1 MKTPKYAMIRKIAQ
15 RAICLLTGLTL
26 AFNCMYSV
34 ELLEMFRSP
43 AVLTAT
49 AEGETTS
56 YTPTNGVEVFSGNS
70 FEFRND
76 DAGKTKFVDYCYYY
90 SQNQGG
96 TFCNSH
102 KEDTLSIVF
111 NELGTNFSFMGLGN
125 ATVPFKGRVKFVSV
139 NSVSNI
145 TLPRALFTH
154 VSTDA
159 KLTDTS
165 GNYITLEITKNSSV
179 SSPLLADHVYPG
191 TSAANWK
198 IRAASGNTNE
208 FAGVI
213 GQLEEDADVTLE
225 FQNASS
231 AAVSNTASGDDIKDV
246 GEFCGVM
253 KTGSKLTVTDT
264 TSARPAVTSANG
276 NAGSLV
282 GKMEGTASLTLN
294 SGYPAFSGV
303 SVTSNNGYAG
313 GLVGEMSSDASI
325 TGLSSPLAV
334 GGSVTGTTGAGGLY
348 GHYVN
353 SASTFDLKD
362 YNITA
367 AVYGQHCGGVFGV
380 LDNSAASLTIQNT
393 SNTETVNVSSG
404 RGTAYDTTGYFGGIA
419 GKYTTDDLEN
429 SLILDG
435 FSITAASSDSFAAFG
450 GVIGLVDS
458 AAYIRANGITVNATG
473 TAQRDSADY
482 FGGLIGKTS
491 TAKGV
496 FVDLGNF
503 TLSADSAGFKGGGIV
518 GSFKNGVLRLSGT
531 TDMSSAKSQKGGQ
544 LVGDNDNVLTY
555 ALGTGT
561 NGTAYEDGWTFKRS
575 NGSEVDDL
583 GTWGEVVRIADIE
596 DSDKGVLTLD
606 TSDHTVTIKDA
617 VAEMS
622 TPAHLVKTAL
632 NIQLNQGSDYDCLK
646 FTSGDNKR
654 SDLLGTTLSLSDDI
668 SFAGT
673 GITGFMRDGSAS
685 IGAFTGTFDGNSK
698 TITLAVGEKYGKTSS
713 GAVITS
719 STAGEG
725 LGQIY
730 AHPYNGLFA
739 VIGNDTTGTGIV
751 QSLIIAGTVNVRSTI
766 DGMNI
771 GGIAAASRGNTTL
784 SGITASQTV
793 NYGEPSSV
801 QGSEAA
807 GKNIGGLIGIANNSA
822 DNGTIAITGTNTIST
837 TFNISDSFA
846 SWNALGAFIGKVTS
860 PKFTINIAQGG
871 SDTLTVSHTMTDNS
885 FTAGGNS
892 DGGGLIGYI
901 TSGTYSNRIINIDN
915 LDFNNCT
922 IVNKASSTAGGFLG
936 YAWLDTD
943 TTIKGLTVTNGTI
956 TNTTPDVGVMCY
968 SATGRWK
975 VNSLTITKMS
985 LSGGA
990 GSSLGMLVNKAY
1002 NGANG
1007 LYLDVLK
1014 SGYTLTD
1021 KSGDTGITLP
1031 NTLGVYDELAA
1042 YSASNVTKGV
1052 FDSTKGAGVIS
1063 INMNEGRHD
1072 PDADPADGYD
1082 EARITETGTYQNQL
1096 TNASSTS
1103 LGSAKYAN
1111 ANSRYYYNLDV
1122 MNKSDAAQD
1131 IMLWSV
1137 KQYASANINS
1147 IFVCSSAPFNC
1158 GSETDVKLSSY
1169 SYYPVY
1175 NVSNL
1180 TLKNV
1185 DLEFG
1190 YNGIYTV
1197 EGNSTFNTDSYNRD
1211 PGAQNQH
1218 YLMQSG
1224 LFINS
1229 TEGST
1234 LTLNDVKL
1242 SGDFLEDGTYQG
1254 VLISGTANGSI
1265 SIDGLVLDG
1274 IKPNADSGYLLVKKV
1289 NRADAFKPSIQLSL
1303 KNISTSSKYTVNN
1316 ATAQVTKSLF
1326 GDVYGPVIGINVED
1340 VKLDA
1345 RSTNGGLTA
1354 LDSAYGTKQSIFTAA
1369 TLFNSIKTTQTA
1381 TMIYNY
1387 AWDKD
1392 WGDGTRNVTYGRE
1405 VSESVEYEDKENKYY
1420 NDPRFT
1426 DPLDNNHTAE
1436 PEYDF
1441 SSWRPYVAQSYTT
1454 NQTQDTNGCYY
1465 RELKVNVPSTAYP
1478 SGCGTYND
1486 PYIIDSGAKLAAIA
1500 ALINRDSNTTE
1511 LLSIQL
1517 PKTLHNGVA
1526 ANTTGNRWCD
1536 SKSDH
1541 AVYTYDRG
1549 NTGATTYTSADSAA
1563 EWSVEDVRLYLAN
1576 AYYSL
1581 ASSTDSSGNI
1591 ELPSS
1596 YLGLGGTDD
1605 SGKFAFRGVIV
1616 GNSVTILNNSQ
1627 NPLVKVSN
1635 GCVLKDLTVKQNVDV
1650 NLQDQ
1655 TKTGVTDAYFGYNSK
1670 CEYYGGLIGEIMGG
1684 DNIIDNSYVDFD
1696 PNTVYLKG
1704 TYGTLVPVGGYV
1716 GVIVYGGLIF
1726 KNIDARKTTLD
1737 QTKLDVVYKQVQAG
1751 VYTVTLGG
1759 SNASEGDTFTVADKT
1774 YTVASSDNKTPAEV
1788 AEKIKKLFSSDANYG
1803 VSRSGAVLTFT
1814 EKSGKYGTGQP
1825 VVSTTSGTTTID
1837 AATTTSPLSGNL
1849 AANTDEALAAIYVN
1863 PLVGRVINGYA
1874 VNETGGNAKN
1884 ASGAAVKQFSNSED
1898 GYYHDDENTTRTG
1911 ATLHTL
1917 KNGKKHYT
1925 IADLDPDLGKLDV
1938 TAVAAAGTDGN
1949 INVPNAQALFVLSLI
1964 TQSCAGTATDAALG
1978 EYTNSLSYGTYDG
1991 NVYGMSHN
1999 ANYSDVGTEDALVA
2013 DDPSTA
2019 NIDERNITDYQKI
2032 AVYDTANN
2040 TDGNSPIPYIV
2051 KKYTVGDTTVGTT
2064 TRIETST
2071 EIVTE
2076 IVTEEVTHYSAS
2088 QYTGTTITSG
2098 SKYLIRGHRN
2108 TGEYLTNERWDNTNK
2123 RNYVLKS
2130 TKYYTTADANLSLD
2144 ETKIKNAIEVYFEKH
2159 PSNSTYCIYYT
2170 YKDSN
2175 NVEQRK
2181 YLTVSDV
2188 YYDKDHGI
2196 TDTKKDRGNVD
2207 FSDDVMYFTVEY
2219 QTSNKGTGWT
2229 IKDSSSRYLNYSG
2242 DSTNFCAWTTV
2253 DEGTYF
2259 DLCEKTVTTTS
2270 IPHEVSRV
2278 VTHEVVIPEYTT
2290 THNYPARCVT
2300 STLGYYDINLTG
2312 SGTYQLPDSF
2322 RGLGCVGMYDS
2333 GSGKA
2338 NKYCI
2343 KLDVFDGNECTIDLD
2358 IFLNK
2363 FDADNYFNKLHN
2375 NTDQILSATANHI
2388 AINGNTNTDNH
2399 GIGLFD
2405 SVIMK
2410 GSGSKFSDFEL
2421 TGSVRT
2427 AIYNYLYD
2435 SRGECHD
2442 ISGNNLFLSV
2452 GGVCGW
2458 ARNNPVNIG
2467 FESIDLDD
2475 LSICGTNHF
2484 GGLLGY
2490 SGLQSPANVNDKTT
2504 YQIWIKECTADNISI
2519 KATAGSTV
2527 GDARQARCGMG
2538 AFVGKV
2544 QEGAVYIYGTEY
2556 EDDNPDPDAN
2566 YSEVTI
2572 KNFELTSGDTNNYN
2586 MSAGGLVG
2594 FAGNGCKIYD
2604 MRLSSKSS
2612 AITIGGNKVNFAGG
2626 MVGGMQSSF
2635 SGGKTGVAVFKN
2647 CTVQNVNVNGNYAGG
2662 IYGGK
2667 WDSNWTTYSITMD
2680 NCHMIGT
2687 SGTHNTI
2694 FGNDSF
2700 GDSTDA
2706 AKPNNVAYAGGL
2718 IGKLY
2723 PFTNLDDNNQ
2733 VTYNVLIKGCT
2744 VSNYDIT
2751 AATTATSY
2759 AGGFIGYASSVNNSV
2774 TCYMLDS
2781 AVEDCK
2787 IGASGNYA
2795 GGVVGRVIQK
2805 DNNQILGY
2813 NIKLDTIETEAGDK
2827 MGSWIGHVPNDTD
2840 SKKTSIQLVGMA
2852 IYGKGYKNVGNDAT
2866 LRTASFVF
2874 ADYGEACG
2882 GTVPAG
2888 ETERVYPTGISTF
2901 NNTSNVDMPKYPYVN
2916 INPQSSMGT
2925 DEIISGDGAVLMS
2938 TASETAEY
2946 SGKSAAKTMVLKLYE
2961 ELTDTNNTRR
2971 YTTFKTFNDTNDAK
2985 INGDNKIDYY
2995 MKRTKTDDGDRI
3007 SNYYYEKGYDSA
3019 AYDNFACVV
3028 IANNTTAETTAL
3040 INRYAQLV
3048 TNTTTDYAGTDA
3060 GNDYFDIVVSPCILR
3075 GGKFEIDDD
3084 TLETGL
3090 EYSNGQFSMTSHADS
3105 LSSEDTFT
3113 LVDIQFKDPLHKENV
3128 AYHLYIPVYT
3138 IKEIEVGFSAAVMSG
3153 TNPLSKSLTDPYL
3166 IKLAK
3171 TNTDTHVDNLNTWY
3185 TTLIRYTYDHDDLEA
3200 LLDSGNLNWSH
3211 NKYFYIDKTGHN
3223 ATSMLP
3229 ADTYMI
3235 LVDPNGDHDKKY
3247 QALLDTTNFAREGVT
3262 STTGRITFDLTKF
3275 TDSSSDPFS
3284 VSTFNELI
3292 AKKIVASDT
3301 GGKFD
3306 LYSGT
3311 PDYTGTDHYVY
3322 TKSADGTKTYYKYV
3336 GTGGA
3341 YDLTLSNDDIYE
3353 DYYIS
3358 MYVPT
3363 PATGNYFYGYY
3374 IRTPDKFNAPTYA
3387 SGTNNA
3393 VTKSAKVNCTYVDA
3407 SHTNDDTQGRQVY
3420 LGSVFDQDTEL
3431 SVIPDDLEITSG
3443 NHIMNIYA
3451 KTTIS
3456 PLNANAITILRS
3468 VDADVYHSFNVY
3480 LDRKD
3485 ENGVLSNKIFGL
3497 NDAANVSQSNRRIQA
3512 WYSVGTE
3519 IPKGDEAV
3527 MTGFSSIPTSGIE
3540 LNDNYINVLT
3550 SDIGSNIQTDSN
3562 VVIYS
3567 RIRLNF
3573 DTSYLEKEFP
3583 PKVAKDTGVS
3593 VRAASNISY
3602 EQTKRAFS
3610 NMTKS
3615 LEEPTAT
3622 KHIYYRQS
3630 VNTATLK
3637 YYSKNDKLDSYDTD
3651 GAPSENYSRLGVSGK
3666 YSMNGYMPVDTTAQY
3681 NVQNI
3686 GGALEEADTLQLT
3699 LSLQK
3704 KTDLPTSGGT
3714 YTSAKYQDVTSI
3726 RDYWG
3731 AVARDGTTHEVAPN
3745 DRGAPVTVAN
3755 TTNLY
3760 VKCGNYDAIVP
3771 ITEDSASFT
3780 LEIPKSYLTVDED
3793 GYIYAD
3799 IEFNV
3804 KTKEEFKEYANYR
3817 VNITAKLLDGSSD
3830 IQGSYAESNL
3840 IYTNAKVNHDF
3851 LNLN

>member
-1 MKTPKYAMIRKIAQ
+1 M
-15 RAICLLTGLTL
+15 
-26 AFNCMYSV
+26 
-34 ELLEMFRSP
+34 
-43 AVLTAT
+43 
-49 AEGETTS
+49 
-56 YTPTNGVEVFSGNS
+56 
-70 FEFRND
+70 
-76 DAGKTKFVDYCYYY
+76 
-90 SQNQGG
+90 
-96 TFCNSH
+96 
-102 KEDTLSIVF
+102 
-111 NELGTNFSFMGLGN
+111 
-125 ATVPFKGRVKFVSV
+125 
-139 NSVSNI
+139 
-145 TLPRALFTH
+145 
-154 VSTDA
+154 
-159 KLTDTS
+159 
-165 GNYITLEITKNSSV
+165 
-179 SSPLLADHVYPG
+179 
-191 TSAANWK
+191 
-198 IRAASGNTNE
+198 
-208 FAGVI
+208 
-213 GQLEEDADVTLE
+213 
-225 FQNASS
+225 
-231 AAVSNTASGDDIKDV
+231 
-246 GEFCGVM
+246 
-253 KTGSKLTVTDT
+253 
-264 TSARPAVTSANG
+264 
-276 NAGSLV
+276 
-282 GKMEGTASLTLN
+282 
-294 SGYPAFSGV
+294 
-303 SVTSNNGYAG
+303 
-313 GLVGEMSSDASI
+313 
-325 TGLSSPLAV
+325 
-334 GGSVTGTTGAGGLY
+334 
-348 GHYVN
+348 
-353 SASTFDLKD
+353 
-362 YNITA
+362 
-367 AVYGQHCGGVFGV
+367 
-380 LDNSAASLTIQNT
+380 
-393 SNTETVNVSSG
+393 
-404 RGTAYDTTGYFGGIA
+404 
-419 GKYTTDDLEN
+419 
-429 SLILDG
+429 
-435 FSITAASSDSFAAFG
+435 
-450 GVIGLVDS
+450 
-458 AAYIRANGITVNATG
+458 
-473 TAQRDSADY
+473 
-482 FGGLIGKTS
+482 
-491 TAKGV
+491 

-531 TDMSSAKSQKGGQ
+531 TDMSSAKSKKGGQ

-561 NGTAYEDGWTFKRS
+561 NGTAYENGWTFKRS
-575 NGSEVDDL
+575 DDSKVDDL

-596 DSDKGVLTLD
+596 GSDDGVLTLD
-606 TSDHTVTIKDA
+606 TSDHTVTIKAA

-685 IGAFTGTFDGNSK
+685 IGAFTGT
-698 TITLAVGEKYGKTSS
+698 
-713 GAVITS
+713 VITS

-739 VIGNDTTGTGIV
+739 VIGNGTTGTGIV
-751 QSLIIAGTVNVRSTI
+751 QSLTIAGTVNVRSTI

-837 TFNISDSFA
+837 TFNISDNFA

-871 SDTLTVSHTMTDNS
+871 SDTLTVSHTMKDDS

-1063 INMNEGRHD
+1063 INMNTDRSGTNAKIRD
-1072 PDADPADGYD
+1072 YD
-1082 EARITETGTYQNQL
+1082 TATSTESGTGTYQNQL

-1234 LTLNDVKL
+1234 LTLNDVEL
-1242 SGDFLEDGTYQG
+1242 SGDFLENTTYQG
-1254 VLISGTANGSI
+1254 VLISNTASGNI

-1354 LDSAYGTKQSIFTAA
+1354 LDTAYGTKQSIFTAA

-1541 AVYTYDRG
+1541 AVYTYDRR

-1726 KNIDARKTTLD
+1726 KDIDARKTTLD

-1759 SNASEGDTFTVADKT
+1759 ANASEGDKFTVADKT
-1774 YTVASSDNKTPAEV
+1774 YTVAASDNKTPAEV

-1925 IADLDPDLGKLDV
+1925 IADLDPDPDLDKLDV

-1964 TQSCAGTATDAALG
+1964 TQSCAGTATENG
-1978 EYTNSLSYGTYDG
+1978 GNYTSSLSYGTYDG

-1999 ANYSDVGTEDALVA
+1999 ADYSDVGRVYV
-2013 DDPSTA
+2013 DDP
-2019 NIDERNITDYQKI
+2019 E
-2032 AVYDTANN
+2032 
-2040 TDGNSPIPYIV
+2040 
-2051 KKYTVGDTTVGTT
+2051 
-2064 TRIETST
+2064 
-2071 EIVTE
+2071 
-2076 IVTEEVTHYSAS
+2076 TEEVDESETVPDDYSDYASVDTAANKAVPYIIRHYSVGSKGTVHHDADKTKFTGTEPDKKTLYIAVTNGEGTTYYINKAS
-2088 QYTGTTITSG
+2088 Q
-2098 SKYLIRGHRN
+2098 N
-2108 TGEYLTNERWDNTNK
+2108 D
-2123 RNYVLKS
+2123 S
-2130 TKYYTTADANLSLD
+2130 TKY
-2144 ETKIKNAIEVYFEKH
+2144 
-2159 PSNSTYCIYYT
+2159 
-2170 YKDSN
+2170 
-2175 NVEQRK
+2175 
-2181 YLTVSDV
+2181 
-2188 YYDKDHGI
+2188 
-2196 TDTKKDRGNVD
+2196 
-2207 FSDDVMYFTVEY
+2207 
-2219 QTSNKGTGWT
+2219 
-2229 IKDSSSRYLNYSG
+2229 
-2242 DSTNFCAWTTV
+2242 
-2253 DEGTYF
+2253 
-2259 DLCEKTVTTTS
+2259 
-2270 IPHEVSRV
+2270 
-2278 VTHEVVIPEYTT
+2278 
-2290 THNYPARCVT
+2290 
-2300 STLGYYDINLTG
+2300 
-2312 SGTYQLPDSF
+2312 
-2322 RGLGCVGMYDS
+2322 GL
-2333 GSGKA
+2333 KA
-2338 NKYCI
+2338 
-2343 KLDVFDGNECTIDLD
+2343 
-2358 IFLNK
+2358 
-2363 FDADNYFNKLHN
+2363 
-2375 NTDQILSATANHI
+2375 
-2388 AINGNTNTDNH
+2388 
-2399 GIGLFD
+2399 
-2405 SVIMK
+2405 
-2410 GSGSKFSDFEL
+2410 
-2421 TGSVRT
+2421 
-2427 AIYNYLYD
+2427 
-2435 SRGECHD
+2435 
-2442 ISGNNLFLSV
+2442 
-2452 GGVCGW
+2452 
-2458 ARNNPVNIG
+2458 
-2467 FESIDLDD
+2467 
-2475 LSICGTNHF
+2475 
-2484 GGLLGY
+2484 
-2490 SGLQSPANVNDKTT
+2490 
-2504 YQIWIKECTADNISI
+2504 
-2519 KATAGSTV
+2519 
-2527 GDARQARCGMG
+2527 
-2538 AFVGKV
+2538 
-2544 QEGAVYIYGTEY
+2544 
-2556 EDDNPDPDAN
+2556 
-2566 YSEVTI
+2566 
-2572 KNFELTSGDTNNYN
+2572 
-2586 MSAGGLVG
+2586 
-2594 FAGNGCKIYD
+2594 
-2604 MRLSSKSS
+2604 
-2612 AITIGGNKVNFAGG
+2612 
-2626 MVGGMQSSF
+2626 
-2635 SGGKTGVAVFKN
+2635 
-2647 CTVQNVNVNGNYAGG
+2647 
-2662 IYGGK
+2662 
-2667 WDSNWTTYSITMD
+2667 
-2680 NCHMIGT
+2680 
-2687 SGTHNTI
+2687 
-2694 FGNDSF
+2694 
-2700 GDSTDA
+2700 
-2706 AKPNNVAYAGGL
+2706 
-2718 IGKLY
+2718 
-2723 PFTNLDDNNQ
+2723 
-2733 VTYNVLIKGCT
+2733 
-2744 VSNYDIT
+2744 
-2751 AATTATSY
+2751 
-2759 AGGFIGYASSVNNSV
+2759 
-2774 TCYMLDS
+2774 
-2781 AVEDCK
+2781 
-2787 IGASGNYA
+2787 
-2795 GGVVGRVIQK
+2795 
-2805 DNNQILGY
+2805 
-2813 NIKLDTIETEAGDK
+2813 
-2827 MGSWIGHVPNDTD
+2827 
-2840 SKKTSIQLVGMA
+2840 
-2852 IYGKGYKNVGNDAT
+2852 
-2866 LRTASFVF
+2866 
-2874 ADYGEACG
+2874 
-2882 GTVPAG
+2882 
-2888 ETERVYPTGISTF
+2888 
-2901 NNTSNVDMPKYPYVN
+2901 
-2916 INPQSSMGT
+2916 
-2925 DEIISGDGAVLMS
+2925 
-2938 TASETAEY
+2938 
-2946 SGKSAAKTMVLKLYE
+2946 
-2961 ELTDTNNTRR
+2961 
-2971 YTTFKTFNDTNDAK
+2971 
-2985 INGDNKIDYY
+2985 
-2995 MKRTKTDDGDRI
+2995 
-3007 SNYYYEKGYDSA
+3007 
-3019 AYDNFACVV
+3019 
-3028 IANNTTAETTAL
+3028 
-3040 INRYAQLV
+3040 V
-3048 TNTTTDYAGTDA
+3048 TNK
-3060 GNDYFDIVVSPCILR
+3060 SQ
-3075 GGKFEIDDD
+3075 K
-3084 TLETGL
+3084 
-3090 EYSNGQFSMTSHADS
+3090 M
-3105 LSSEDTFT
+3105 
-3113 LVDIQFKDPLHKENV
+3113 
-3128 AYHLYIPVYT
+3128 
-3138 IKEIEVGFSAAVMSG
+3138 IEM
-3153 TNPLSKSLTDPYL
+3153 
-3166 IKLAK
+3166 
-3171 TNTDTHVDNLNTWY
+3171 
-3185 TTLIRYTYDHDDLEA
+3185 
-3200 LLDSGNLNWSH
+3200 
-3211 NKYFYIDKTGHN
+3211 
-3223 ATSMLP
+3223 
-3229 ADTYMI
+3229 
-3235 LVDPNGDHDKKY
+3235 
-3247 QALLDTTNFAREGVT
+3247 
-3262 STTGRITFDLTKF
+3262 
-3275 TDSSSDPFS
+3275 
-3284 VSTFNELI
+3284 
-3292 AKKIVASDT
+3292 
-3301 GGKFD
+3301 
-3306 LYSGT
+3306 
-3311 PDYTGTDHYVY
+3311 
-3322 TKSADGTKTYYKYV
+3322 
-3336 GTGGA
+3336 
-3341 YDLTLSNDDIYE
+3341 
-3353 DYYIS
+3353 
-3358 MYVPT
+3358 
-3363 PATGNYFYGYY
+3363 
-3374 IRTPDKFNAPTYA
+3374 
-3387 SGTNNA
+3387 
-3393 VTKSAKVNCTYVDA
+3393 
-3407 SHTNDDTQGRQVY
+3407 
-3420 LGSVFDQDTEL
+3420 
-3431 SVIPDDLEITSG
+3431 
-3443 NHIMNIYA
+3443 
-3451 KTTIS
+3451 
-3456 PLNANAITILRS
+3456 
-3468 VDADVYHSFNVY
+3468 
-3480 LDRKD
+3480 
-3485 ENGVLSNKIFGL
+3485 
-3497 NDAANVSQSNRRIQA
+3497 
-3512 WYSVGTE
+3512 
-3519 IPKGDEAV
+3519 
-3527 MTGFSSIPTSGIE
+3527 
-3540 LNDNYINVLT
+3540 
-3550 SDIGSNIQTDSN
+3550 
-3562 VVIYS
+3562 
-3567 RIRLNF
+3567 
-3573 DTSYLEKEFP
+3573 
-3583 PKVAKDTGVS
+3583 
-3593 VRAASNISY
+3593 
-3602 EQTKRAFS
+3602 
-3610 NMTKS
+3610 
-3615 LEEPTAT
+3615 
-3622 KHIYYRQS
+3622 
-3630 VNTATLK
+3630 
-3637 YYSKNDKLDSYDTD
+3637 
-3651 GAPSENYSRLGVSGK
+3651 
-3666 YSMNGYMPVDTTAQY
+3666 
-3681 NVQNI
+3681 
-3686 GGALEEADTLQLT
+3686 
-3699 LSLQK
+3699 
-3704 KTDLPTSGGT
+3704 
-3714 YTSAKYQDVTSI
+3714 
-3726 RDYWG
+3726 
-3731 AVARDGTTHEVAPN
+3731 
-3745 DRGAPVTVAN
+3745 
-3755 TTNLY
+3755 
-3760 VKCGNYDAIVP
+3760 
-3771 ITEDSASFT
+3771 
-3780 LEIPKSYLTVDED
+3780 
-3793 GYIYAD
+3793 
-3799 IEFNV
+3799 
-3804 KTKEEFKEYANYR
+3804 
-3817 VNITAKLLDGSSD
+3817 
-3830 IQGSYAESNL
+3830 
-3840 IYTNAKVNHDF
+3840 
-3851 LNLN
+3851 

>member
-1 MKTPKYAMIRKIAQ
+1 MIRKIAQ

-56 YTPTNGVEVFSGNS
+56 YTPTNGVEVFSGNT

-90 SQNQGG
+90 SQNQGD

-125 ATVPFKGRVKFVSV
+125 ATVPFKGKVKFVSE

-159 KLTDTS
+159 ELTDTS
-165 GNYITLEITKNSSV
+165 GNSITLEITKNSSV

-198 IRAASGNTNE
+198 IRAASGNTND

-246 GEFCGVM
+246 GELCGVM
-253 KTGSKLTVTDT
+253 KTGSSLTVTDT
-264 TSARPAVTSANG
+264 TSARPAVSSANG

-303 SVTSNNGYAG
+303 LVTSNNGYAG
-313 GLVGEMSSDASI
+313 GLVGEMTSDASI

-380 LDNSAASLTIQNT
+380 LDNSADSLTIQNT
-393 SNTETVNVSSG
+393 SNTGTVNVSSG
-404 RGTAYDTTGYFGGIA
+404 SGTAYDTTGYFGGIA

-450 GVIGLVDS
+450 GAIGLVDS
-458 AAYIRANGITVNATG
+458 AAYIKANGITVNATG

-482 FGGLIGKTS
+482 FGGLIGRTS
-491 TAKGV
+491 TANGV

-531 TDMSSAKSQKGGQ
+531 TDMSSAKSKKGGQ

-575 NGSEVDDL
+575 NGSKVDDL

-596 DSDKGVLTLD
+596 DSDNGVLILD
-606 TSDHTVTIKDA
+606 TSDHTVTIKAA

-685 IGAFTGTFDGNSK
+685 IGAFTGTFDGNSH

-739 VIGNDTTGTGIV
+739 VIGDGTTGTGIV
-751 QSLIIAGTVNVRSTI
+751 QSLKIAGTVNVRSTI

-801 QGSEAA
+801 KGSEAA

-837 TFNISDSFA
+837 TFNISDNFA

-871 SDTLTVSHTMTDNS
+871 SDTLTVSHTMIDDS

-956 TNTTPDVGVMCY
+956 TNATPDVGVMCY
-968 SATGRWK
+968 SATGCWK

-1007 LYLDVLK
+1007 LYLDVLE

-1031 NTLGVYDELAA
+1031 NTLDIYDELAA
-1042 YSASNVTKGV
+1042 YSAKDVVKGKYTEG
-1052 FDSTKGAGVIS
+1052 STTYGAGVIS

-1072 PDADPADGYD
+1072 PNADPADGYD

-1096 TNASSTS
+1096 TNASSTA
-1103 LGSAKYAN
+1103 LADAAKYPN

-1147 IFVCSSAPFNC
+1147 IFVCSSEPFNR
-1158 GSETDVKLSSY
+1158 GSETAVKLSSY

-1234 LTLNDVKL
+1234 LTLNDVEL
-1242 SGDFLEDGTYQG
+1242 SGDFLENDTYQG
-1254 VLISGTANGSI
+1254 ALISGTANGSI

-1345 RSTNGGLTA
+1345 RSANGGLTA
-1354 LDSAYGTKQSIFTAA
+1354 LDTAYGTKQSVFTTA

-1392 WGDGTRNVTYGRE
+1392 WGDGNRNVTYGKE
-1405 VSESVEYEDKENKYY
+1405 VKDSVEYAGKENKYY

-1441 SSWRPYVAQSYTT
+1441 SSWRPYVAQSYTA

-1500 ALINRDSNTTE
+1500 ALINSDSNTTE

-1526 ANTTGNRWCD
+1526 ENTTGNRWCD

-1541 AVYTYDRG
+1541 AVYTYNRENDTE
-1549 NTGATTYTSADSAA
+1549 NMYTSADSDA

-1581 ASSTDSSGNI
+1581 ASSTDPSGNI

-1635 GCVLKDLTVKQNVDV
+1635 GCVLKDLTVKQNADV
-1650 NLQDQ
+1650 EIEQ
-1655 TKTGVTDAYFGYNSK
+1655 TNNTVANAYFGYTSMCK
-1670 CEYYGGLIGEIMGG
+1670 YYGGLIGEIMGG

-1737 QTKLDVVYKQVQAG
+1737 QTKLNVIYKQARAG

-1759 SNASEGDTFTVADKT
+1759 ANASEGDTFTVADKT
-1774 YTVASSDNKTPAEV
+1774 YTVAASDNKTPAKI
-1788 AEKIKKLFSSDANYG
+1788 AERIKGLFNNNANYS
-1803 VSRSGAVLTFT
+1803 VSNNGAVLTFT

-1917 KNGKKHYT
+1917 KNGKKHYP
-1925 IADLDPDLGKLDV
+1925 IADLDPDLDKLDV

-1964 TQSCAGTATDAALG
+1964 TQSCAGTATENGGD
-1978 EYTNSLSYGTYDG
+1978 YTNSLSYGTYDG

-1999 ANYSDVGTEDALVA
+1999 ADYSDVGTEDALVA

-2040 TDGNSPIPYIV
+2040 TNGNSPIPYIV
-2051 KKYTVGDTTVGTT
+2051 KKYTVGDTTVNYE
-2064 TRIETST
+2064 RIAEPHTET
-2071 EIVTE
+2071 VTE
-2076 IVTEEVTHYSAS
+2076 IVELDPEDYYYTESELSGTELDGQTLVIKNERFNAPNSYGTRYLIGQQHKKNNKPFEASPRKSFLDTTTELNGATVFTFAKVSATDSNYTSDYDQYYLSFLDGDGNTKYLQLVARSTSQGDLAISDSAYPFKIEKQTSGKHNGKWVFSGKVTYNNIEYTFYMSNSQKDSTSLFCSLSGANDDGNGMILCTRTLVTTEETTH
-2088 QYTGTTITSG
+2088 TETT
-2098 SKYLIRGHRN
+2098 
-2108 TGEYLTNERWDNTNK
+2108 
-2123 RNYVLKS
+2123 
-2130 TKYYTTADANLSLD
+2130 
-2144 ETKIKNAIEVYFEKH
+2144 
-2159 PSNSTYCIYYT
+2159 YT
-2170 YKDSN
+2170 YH
-2175 NVEQRK
+2175 
-2181 YLTVSDV
+2181 Y
-2188 YYDKDHGI
+2188 
-2196 TDTKKDRGNVD
+2196 
-2207 FSDDVMYFTVEY
+2207 
-2219 QTSNKGTGWT
+2219 
-2229 IKDSSSRYLNYSG
+2229 
-2242 DSTNFCAWTTV
+2242 
-2253 DEGTYF
+2253 
-2259 DLCEKTVTTTS
+2259 
-2270 IPHEVSRV
+2270 
-2278 VTHEVVIPEYTT
+2278 EYTA

-2300 STLGYYDINLTG
+2300 SSLGYYDINLTG

-2322 RGLGCVGMYDS
+2322 RGLGCVGNNNDLYAMKVD
-2333 GSGKA
+2333 
-2338 NKYCI
+2338 I
-2343 KLDVFDGNECTIDLD
+2343 FDGKGLTIDED
-2358 IFLNK
+2358 IYLNK
-2363 FDADNYFNKLHN
+2363 FKTDNYFNFIHN
-2375 NTDQILSATANHI
+2375 VTTQE
-2388 AINGNTNTDNH
+2388 TNSGSNYGVNKEQSHH

-2405 SVIMK
+2405 SIVTRDADSKVTNFIL
-2410 GSGSKFSDFEL
+2410 SGSVNTE
-2421 TGSVRT
+2421 
-2427 AIYNYLYD
+2427 IYKDGYNSSAQEQTVYAND
-2435 SRGECHD
+2435 AANF
-2442 ISGNNLFLSV
+2442 ISV
-2452 GGVCGW
+2452 GGVCGSGNGT
-2458 ARNNPVNIG
+2458 AQYLTFDQISLNALTVCGSCSIGGILGYSNNQNPANKNLLVPVTINKC
-2467 FESIDLDD
+2467 SAAD
-2475 LSICGTNHF
+2475 LSIKMNSTSSLSSAEQTRNAM
-2484 GGLLGY
+2484 GG
-2490 SGLQSPANVNDKTT
+2490 
-2504 YQIWIKECTADNISI
+2504 
-2519 KATAGSTV
+2519 
-2527 GDARQARCGMG
+2527 
-2538 AFVGKV
+2538 FVGKCV
-2544 QEGAVYIYGTEY
+2544 EGNVAIT
-2556 EDDNPDPDAN
+2556 
-2566 YSEVTI
+2566 
-2572 KNFELTSGDTNNYN
+2572 GDTTSRSNVTLKSFGYEATTDPFDDHRAV
-2586 MSAGGLVG
+2586 AGGLVG
-2594 FAGNGCKIYD
+2594 FAGNGCTVKD
-2604 MRLSSKSS
+2604 MNVSPSTGC
-2612 AITIGGNKVNFAGG
+2612 TIEIGSDKTGYAGG
-2626 MVGGMQSSF
+2626 LVGLMQPST
-2635 SGGKTGVAVFKN
+2635 SGGTSCEADFIN
-2647 CTVQNVNVNGNYAGG
+2647 CTVEKVNVNGHYAGG
-2662 IYGGK
+2662 FYGGK
-2667 WDSNWTTYSITMD
+2667 WFGNNNAYVPYSITLD
-2680 NCHMIGT
+2680 NCQMVGDT
-2687 SGTHNTI
+2687 STNNTI
-2694 FGNDSF
+2694 QGNSMR
-2700 GDSTDA
+2700 DA
-2706 AKPNNVAYAGGL
+2706 NGYAGGFL
-2718 IGKLY
+2718 GCGNVYTNAASGKSNIEIKDCKVSHY
-2723 PFTNLDDNNQ
+2723 TITSTAGTNGN
-2733 VTYNVLIKGCT
+2733 KG
-2744 VSNYDIT
+2744 
-2751 AATTATSY
+2751 Y
-2759 AGGFIGYASSVNNSV
+2759 AGGFIGYTGSSVDNSSI
-2774 TCYMLDS
+2774 TCYIHDS
-2781 AVEDCK
+2781 AVEDCV
-2787 IGASGNYA
+2787 IGADGNYA
-2795 GGVVGRVIQK
+2795 GGAIGEVHRRNTGS
-2805 DNNQILGY
+2805 NNKILGY
-2813 NIKLDTIETEAGDK
+2813 NMKLDNVTLSGANNGA
-2827 MGSWIGHVPNDTD
+2827 WIGYVDSSDDT
-2840 SKKTSIQLVGMA
+2840 TSIQFTGLGV
-2852 IYGKGYKNVGNDAT
+2852 YVKGFSQNVGNRADFSK
-2866 LRTASFVF
+2866 ASFVF

-2882 GTVPAG
+2882 GAVPAG

-2925 DEIISGDGAVLMS
+2925 GEIISGDGAVLMS

-2946 SGKSAAKTMVLKLYE
+2946 SGKSAEKTMALKLYE

-2971 YTTFKTFNDTNDAK
+2971 YTTFKTFNGTNDAK

-3048 TNTTTDYAGTDA
+3048 TNTTTDYAADAA

-3075 GGKFEIDDD
+3075 GGKFVID
-3084 TLETGL
+3084 TSLETGL
-3090 EYSNGQFSMTSHADS
+3090 NYSGGQFSMTSHADS

-3113 LVDIQFKDPLHKENV
+3113 LVDIQFKDPLHTENV

-3262 STTGRITFDLTKF
+3262 SATGRITFDLTKF
-3275 TDSSSDPFS
+3275 TDSSSNPFS

-3497 NDAANVSQSNRRIQA
+3497 NDAANVSPSDRRIQA

-3527 MTGFSSIPTSGIE
+3527 MTGFTSIPTSGIE

-3550 SDIGSNIQTDSN
+3550 SDIGSSIQTDSN

-3714 YTSAKYQDVTSI
+3714 YTSAKYQDVSRI

-3760 VKCGNYDAIVP
+3760 VKCGSYDAIVP